1 VTGMAAVEK
10 RWKVRLQ
17 GPDGLS
23 AGFTVVLATSRAEA
37 LEKARERHPNCIALS
52 ASVAK

>member
-1 VTGMAAVEK
+1 MAVVEK
-10 RWKVRLQ
+10 RWRVRLQ

-37 LEKARERHPNCIALS
+37 LEKAKLRHPNCIALS
-52 ASVAK
+52 ASVSK